1 MESIDWWTA
10 GQVPGGGVPGE
21 LQDAAHQPQHG
32 AGAGPRL
39 GPQSAA
45 QLPRHLPP
53 RPHRIPRR
61 GGAGAV
67 TSQAGSAT
75 TGTGFSDYFYWQLF
89 DCL

>member
-32 AGAGPRL
+32 AGAGARL

-75 TGTGFSDYFYWQLF
+75 TGFSDYFYFYWQLF